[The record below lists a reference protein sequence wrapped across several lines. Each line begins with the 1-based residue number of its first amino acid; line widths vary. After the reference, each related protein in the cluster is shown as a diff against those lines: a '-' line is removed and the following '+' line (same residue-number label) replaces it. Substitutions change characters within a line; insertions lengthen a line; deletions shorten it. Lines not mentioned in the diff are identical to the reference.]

1 MGFFL
6 FVLTPYC
13 LCWGIGILVIGKGER
28 SWNRAHFR
36 GNYSCCHK
44 SSPLHEAFTCL
55 NPSHSVACEKTAAN
69 GSQGSA
75 INGYSLSLSLRPR
88 CILGQRYCESC
99 CRWPL
104 PTVIIYPAP
113 VSLGSAS
120 HLFSSQ
126 GLFKLLSLSPC
137 TISSTF
143 TCQLNCLFSESQT
156 FLLFSLL
163 TRAVQPVL

>member
-1 MGFFL
+1 MDPRG
-6 FVLTPYC
+6 VPLTAP
-13 LCWGIGILVIGKGER
+13 
-28 SWNRAHFR
+28 
-36 GNYSCCHK
+36 
-44 SSPLHEAFTCL
+44 
-55 NPSHSVACEKTAAN
+55 
-69 GSQGSA
+69 
-75 INGYSLSLSLRPR
+75 LSLSLRPR

-99 CRWPL
+99 CHWPL

-120 HLFSSQ
+120 HLFSPQ

-163 TRAVQPVL
+163 TRTLQLVLSSSLQLKIYIAVKNFVLFLISWFACFFVYLINIHVWDRRYINIRQRCPE